1 MAKYP
6 KFFIAKNPM
15 SDPEGIYIFHSRKPR
30 LLAKVENSVFE
41 IMDDID
47 NASEYYHGDTV
58 KLNSLIKRM
67 ADWYK
72 SYRLQKWQK

>member
-15 SDPEGIYIFHSRKPR
+15 ADPDGIYIFHSRKPR
-30 LLAKVENSVFE
+30 LLAKVENSAFE

-47 NASEYYHGDTV
+47 NASEYYHGDTD
-58 KLNSLIKRM
+58 KLNRLIKRM

-72 SYRLQKWQK
+72 SYRIQKWQK